1 MTPTFEQS
9 PMLCSTVL
17 THWTKYSSRVFVYL
31 IVNTI
36 EEEKN
41 FYNEEKDFQISS
53 IEQSPIPLHTD
64 TNSLDWNYVF
74 SKLKRD
80 HFCIRNATNFRDI
93 ARWKNIEKLPYQK
106 NNFQIDAYLR
116 TESTDII
123 YWIGITFFFNSK
135 VITRIYVTLHEF

>member
-1 MTPTFEQS
+1 
-9 PMLCSTVL
+9 MLCSTVL
-17 THWTKYSSRVFVYL
+17 THWTKYSSRFFVYL
-31 IVNTI
+31 IVNMI
-36 EEEKN
+36 EEEKR
-41 FYNEEKDFQISS
+41 FYNEEKNFQISS
-53 IEQSPIPLHTD
+53 IEQSPILLHTD

-80 HFCIRNATNFRDI
+80 HSCIRNATNFRDI
-93 ARWKNIEKLPYQK
+93 ARWRNIEKLPYQK